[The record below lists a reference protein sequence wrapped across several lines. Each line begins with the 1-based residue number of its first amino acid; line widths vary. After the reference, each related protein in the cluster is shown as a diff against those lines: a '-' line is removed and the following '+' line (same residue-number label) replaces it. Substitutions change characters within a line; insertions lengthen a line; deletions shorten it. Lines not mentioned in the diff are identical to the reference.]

1 MKGKTDKL
9 MGASKTG
16 PRSKPDSISNP
27 APHLAVDVIHHVPS
41 WVSEVEDEFLVR
53 VADAAF
59 SAGADAPP
67 RSELSLLLT
76 ADEEIR
82 ALNKS
87 WRGKDE
93 ATNVLSFSLDAPF
106 SGEAPRPLGDVV
118 LAYETVAREAAAR
131 GIPVRQHAAHLVVHG
146 VLHLLGYTHGT
157 DSQARDMEAL
167 EVRVLEALGM
177 PDPYGLELTTTG
189 EGQ

>member
-16 PRSKPDSISNP
+16 PRSKLDSISNP

-167 EVRVLEALGM
+167 EVRVLKALGM
-177 PDPYGLELTTTG
+177 PDPYELELTTTG